1 VGKTPEFVVAV
12 ASRVKEVPRFSREV
26 DNAMRA
32 REKAE
37 STPDS
42 QEIMR
47 QHGGKS

>member
-1 VGKTPEFVVAV
+1 MPEFVVAV
-12 ASRVKEVPRFSREV
+12 ASRMREVPRFSQEV
-26 DNAMRA
+26 DNAKRA
-32 REKAE
+32 REKTE